1 MATIPVQNVYYL
13 LCYAW
18 NRFESGQLVDV
29 ASLESTELV
38 DLFAKVLVDGTNHL
52 LRRGLDRGYRTYS
65 REIAGVRGQVDFD
78 GSLKKMLFQQGKAQC
93 RVDELTHDVLHNR
106 LLKATLRHLSR
117 LDSLDSKLRA
127 RVRRQVRHFRQVGD
141 LPRLNPLLFH
151 RVQLHRNNRFYRFLL
166 DVCELI
172 ARNLLV
178 SEETG
183 ETRFRDILRDEITMN
198 QVFEDF
204 VRNFYAREHPE
215 FRAGADTLHWGAT
228 ADDPAH
234 LDFLPSMR
242 TDITLRSPER
252 VVIIDTKY
260 YKHTLQTGRWGGHS
274 VHSGHLYQLYAYLRS
289 FARSKANGRPVEG
302 MLLYPVVDRELRLD
316 YEIDGFPVRV
326 CTVDL
331 AQEWRG
337 IEAELMGLAT

>member
-1 MATIPVQNVYYL
+1 MSIPIQNVYYL
-13 LCYAW
+13 LSYAW
-18 NRFESGQLVDV
+18 NRFESSRLIDV
-29 ASLESTELV
+29 ESIESTELV

-106 LLKATLRHLSR
+106 LLKATLRHLGR
-117 LDSLDSKLRA
+117 VDGLDPKLRA
-127 RVRRQVRHFRQVGD
+127 KVHRQVRHFREVSD

-172 ARNLLV
+172 SRNLLV

-183 ETRFRDILRDEITMN
+183 QTRFRDILRDEMTMN
-198 QVFEDF
+198 QVFEEF
-204 VRNFYAREHPE
+204 VRNFYGREHPE
-215 FRAGADTLHWGAT
+215 FSAKAMRLSWGAT
-228 ADDPAH
+228 SEDPSH
-234 LDFLPSMR
+234 LDYLPGMI
-242 TDITLRSPER
+242 TDITLRSPNR
-252 VVIIDTKY
+252 AIIIDTKY
-260 YKHTLQTGRWGGHS
+260 YKETLTGS
-274 VHSGHLYQLYAYLRS
+274 YSGKKRVSSANLYQIYAYIRS

-302 MLLYPVVDRELRLD
+302 MLLYPVVDQRLRLD
-316 YEIDGFPVRV
+316 YEIDGFRVRV

-337 IEAELMGLAT
+337 IERELMELAA